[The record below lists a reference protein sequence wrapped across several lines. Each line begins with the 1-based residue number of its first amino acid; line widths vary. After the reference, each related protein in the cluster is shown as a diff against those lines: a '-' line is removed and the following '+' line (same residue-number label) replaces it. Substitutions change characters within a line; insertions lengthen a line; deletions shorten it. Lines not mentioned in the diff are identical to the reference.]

1 MLAIGDLMTKEE
13 IEYILKRM
21 PQIERAIKKRQTVAH
36 FYVGKRRERIE
47 ITEAIYL
54 IREIIQDIMQKEK
67 GDIAQIIEY
76 HIKKGKS
83 DGFIIMQLPLT
94 KNSYYRLKQ
103 KIHEKIYN
111 CCIEK
116 KVVSYEEI
124 LVDAII

>member
-1 MLAIGDLMTKEE
+1 MQKRIVAGIGSESLIQLLKE
-13 IEYILKRM
+13 K
-21 PQIERAIKKRQTVAH
+21 
-36 FYVGKRRERIE
+36 GIE
-47 ITEAIYL
+47 ITEDIYL

-83 DGFIIMQLPLT
+83 DGYIITQLPLT

-124 LVDAII
+124 LVDSII

>member
-1 MLAIGDLMTKEE
+1 MTKEE

-21 PQIERAIKKRQTVAH
+21 PQIERAIKKKQRVAC

-47 ITEAIYL
+47 ITECIHL
-54 IREIIQDIMQKEK
+54 IRRIIEDIMQKEE
-67 GDIAQIIEY
+67 GYIGLIIEY

-83 DGFIIMQLPLT
+83 DRFIITQLPLT

-124 LVDAII
+124 LVDTIV